1 MVGKVSPEDLEQFVF
16 TRLGGGDGSVAQ
28 GPAYGEDTAA
38 IEVGGEMLVVNS
50 DPISLAVDRVG
61 TLGVNIACNDI
72 AASGATPRWLTNV
85 AILPDSD
92 DSEQM
97 LDRITRQ
104 VDEAA
109 TDLGVSIVGGHAEYS
124 AELSRPLLS
133 MTCMGTT
140 DQYVPSSGANPGDVI
155 LLVGTAGIEGTAILA
170 TDFRD
175 AYDVDDTV
183 LDAAAHFFEEIS
195 VVDEASA
202 ITPYVTSMHDPTE
215 GGVLAGLVEMAV
227 SSGVE
232 FTIERDAVSVRAE
245 TETLCETVG
254 ADPLRIFGSGALLAT
269 VPESERENALAA
281 LENREIPA
289 TAIGRVHTAE
299 DADGDDDPG
308 IVIDDEVITSP
319 VEDDLYDLWE

>member
-16 TRLGGGDGSVAQ
+16 TRLGESDSAVAQ

-38 IEVGGEMLVVNS
+38 IEVGGETLVINS

-85 AILPDSD
+85 VILPDSNSD
-92 DSEQM
+92 GNEQM

-109 TDLGVSIVGGHAEYS
+109 TDLGISIVGGHTEYS

-140 DQYVPSSGANPGDVI
+140 DQYVPSSGANPGDMI
-155 LLVGTAGIEGTAILA
+155 LLTGSAGIEGTAILA
-170 TDFRD
+170 TDFHD

-183 LDAAAHFFEEIS
+183 LDRAAHFFEEIS
-195 VVDEASA
+195 VVDAASA
-202 ITPYVTSMHDPTE
+202 LSPYATSMHDPTE
-215 GGVLAGLVEMAV
+215 GGVLAGLVEVAV
-227 SSGVE
+227 SSDVT
-232 FTIERDAVSVRAE
+232 FSVERDAVPVRAA
-245 TETLCETVG
+245 TETLCDIASV
-254 ADPLRIFGSGALLAT
+254 DPLRIFGSGALLAT
-269 VPESERENALAA
+269 IPESEHEKALTA
-281 LENREIPA
+281 LEEQGMA
-289 TAIGRVHTAE
+289 GTAIGQVHV
-299 DADGDDDPG
+299 ADDETPHV
-308 IVIDDEVITSP
+308 VIDDETFTTA

>member
-16 TRLGGGDGSVAQ
+16 TRLGGSDSAVTQ

-38 IEVGGEMLVVNS
+38 IEVGGETLVINS

-85 AILPDSD
+85 AILPESD
-92 DSEQM
+92 ERKRM
-97 LDRITRQ
+97 LDRITHQ
-104 VDEAA
+104 IDEAA

-140 DQYVPSSGANPGDVI
+140 DQYVPSSGANPDDVI
-155 LLVGTAGIEGTAILA
+155 LLVGSAGIEGTAILA

-175 AYDVDDTV
+175 AYDVDDAV
-183 LDAAAHFFEEIS
+183 LDEAAHFFEDIS
-195 VVDEASA
+195 VVDAASA
-202 ITPYVTSMHDPTE
+202 ITPYATSMHDPTE
-215 GGVLAGLVEMAV
+215 GGVLSGLAEMAV
-227 SSGVE
+227 SSNTAFMVE
-232 FTIERDAVSVRAE
+232 RNAIPVKSA
-245 TETLCETVG
+245 TETLCDIANV
-254 ADPLRIFGSGALLAT
+254 DPLRIFGSGALLAT
-269 VPESERENALAA
+269 VPKSEHEKARTA
-281 LENREIPA
+281 LEEQGISGTIIGQVHA
-289 TAIGRVHTAE
+289 TSDETPHIM
-299 DADGDDDPG
+299 
-308 IVIDDEVITSP
+308 IDDERFTTS

>member
-16 TRLGGGDGSVAQ
+16 TRLGGSDSAVTQ

-38 IEVGGEMLVVNS
+38 IEVGGETLVINS

-85 AILPDSD
+85 SILPEE
-92 DSEQM
+92 SEQM

-104 VDEAA
+104 IDEAA

-124 AELSRPLLS
+124 SELSRPLLS

-140 DQYVPSSGANPGDVI
+140 DQYVPSSSANPGDVI
-155 LLVGTAGIEGTAILA
+155 LLTGSAGIEGTAILA

-183 LDAAAHFFEEIS
+183 LDEAAHFFEEIS
-195 VVDEASA
+195 VVDAASA
-202 ITPYVTSMHDPTE
+202 ITPYATSMHDPTE
-215 GGVLAGLVEMAV
+215 GGVLSGLVEMAV
-227 SSGVE
+227 SSNATFTVE
-232 FTIERDAVSVRAE
+232 RNAIPVKAA
-245 TETLCETVG
+245 TETLCDIANV
-254 ADPLRIFGSGALLAT
+254 DPLRIFGSGALLAT
-269 VPESERENALAA
+269 VPESEHEKALTA
-281 LENREIPA
+281 LEERGTSGTI
-289 TAIGRVHTAE
+289 IGQVHTTSDE
-299 DADGDDDPG
+299 TPH
-308 IVIDDEVITSP
+308 VMIDDEIFTTS

>member
-16 TRLGGGDGSVAQ
+16 TRLGGRDASVAQ

-38 IEVGGEMLVVNS
+38 IEVGGETLVINS

-92 DSEQM
+92 ESEQL

-183 LDAAAHFFEEIS
+183 LDRAAHFFEEIS
-195 VVDEASA
+195 VVDAAAA
-202 ITPYVTSMHDPTE
+202 ITPYATSMHDPTE

-227 SSGVE
+227 SSNVAFE
-232 FTIERDAVSVRAE
+232 IERNAIPIKAA
-245 TETLCETVG
+245 TETLCDIASV
-254 ADPLRIFGSGALLAT
+254 DPLQIFGSGALLAT
-269 VPESERENALAA
+269 VPESEREKALTA
-281 LENREIPA
+281 LCDQGISG
-289 TAIGRVHTAE
+289 AIVGQVHDTCDDETPRV
-299 DADGDDDPG
+299 
-308 IVIDDEVITSP
+308 VIDDEIFTNA

>member
-16 TRLGGGDGSVAQ
+16 TRLGGSDPAVTQ

-38 IEVGGEMLVVNS
+38 IEVGGETLVINS

-85 AILPDSD
+85 SILPDE
-92 DSEQM
+92 SERM

-104 VDEAA
+104 IDEAA

-124 AELSRPLLS
+124 ADLSRPLLS

-155 LLVGTAGIEGTAILA
+155 LLTGSAGIEGTAILA

-175 AYDVDDTV
+175 AYDVDDAV
-183 LDAAAHFFEEIS
+183 LDEAARFFEEIS
-195 VVDEASA
+195 VVDAASA
-202 ITPYVTSMHDPTE
+202 ITPYTTSMHDPTE
-215 GGVLAGLVEMAV
+215 GGVLAGLIEMAV
-227 SSGVE
+227 SSNAVFTVE
-232 FTIERDAVSVRAE
+232 RNAIPIEAT
-245 TETLCETVG
+245 TETLCDIANV
-254 ADPLRIFGSGALLAT
+254 DPLRIFGSGALLAT
-269 VPESERENALAA
+269 VPESEHEKALAA
-281 LENREIPA
+281 LENQGISG
-289 TAIGRVHTAE
+289 TIVGQVHAASDETPHVMI
-299 DADGDDDPG
+299 DDD
-308 IVIDDEVITSP
+308 IFTTS